1 MGGRRGDPVAAS
13 CTATGAGVT
22 VPDDAPAAAFGQ
34 PWSPEP
40 VMSRP
45 AGREGRSDGRG
56 ALGDLLVGQAVSSL
70 GDWMGTVALM
80 ALVLHLTDS
89 ATAVGGVLVLRLA
102 PAVFAG
108 PVAARLVTRWSRRR
122 IMLAMDAVRV
132 PAVAVLPWVTSL
144 WWIYLWAFVVELA
157 GMVFLPARDA
167 SIPDLVEDDDDL
179 AVANGLVL
187 GTSYGMIPVGAG
199 LYALVAAVAGVDG
212 GLAVARIVFAVDAAT
227 FAVSFLAIAR
237 LPELGTT
244 SGPVASAAGS
254 GRFLDALRL
263 PLVRRLAPV
272 AAVVAF
278 GLGALFSL
286 GIVWVREVLHASD
299 TQFGLL
305 VACYGVGA
313 GGGLLVLRRL
323 SRRDL
328 RTVRVALVLLGG
340 VVATMSLAPTIGF
353 ALLGALAF
361 GGLSAL
367 VLALV
372 MELLQQELG
381 DRDRV
386 LAFTVFHVVI
396 RAGLALAA
404 IGAGVADDLL
414 DEVSWPLVGQLASTQ
429 VVLLSSGILVMLV
442 AVVAGRPGG
451 AADTSPR

>member
-1 MGGRRGDPVAAS
+1 MGERR
-13 CTATGAGVT
+13 
-22 VPDDAPAAAFGQ
+22 
-34 PWSPEP
+34 
-40 VMSRP
+40 RP
-45 AGREGRSDGRG
+45 LR
-56 ALGDLLVGQAVSSL
+56 DLLVGQAVSSL
-70 GDWMGTVALM
+70 GDWMATVALM
-80 ALVLHLTDS
+80 ALVLQLTDS

-102 PAVFAG
+102 PTVFAG

-122 IMLAMDAVRV
+122 IMLAMDAVRI

-167 SIPDLVEDDDDL
+167 SIPDLVEGDDDL

-199 LYALVAAVAGVDG
+199 LYALVAALASGDG
-212 GLAVARIVFAVDAAT
+212 GLAAARVVFAIDAVT

-237 LPELGTT
+237 LPELGT
-244 SGPVASAAGS
+244 SSSAASGVEG
-254 GRFLDALRL
+254 GRFLDALHL

-286 GIVWVREVLHASD
+286 GIVWVREVLHATN

-305 VACYGVGA
+305 VACFGVGA
-313 GGGLLVLRRL
+313 GAGLLVLRQL

-328 RTVRVALVLLGG
+328 RTVRVALVAQGV
-340 VVATMSLAPTIGF
+340 VVATMSLAATIGF

-367 VLALV
+367 VLALS
-372 MELLQQELG
+372 MELLQSELG

-414 DEVSWPLVGQLASTQ
+414 DEVTWPLVGHLASTQ
-429 VVLLSSGILVMLV
+429 VVLLSSGILVTLV
-442 AVVAGRPGG
+442 AMVAGRPGG
-451 AADTSPR
+451 AVDASR